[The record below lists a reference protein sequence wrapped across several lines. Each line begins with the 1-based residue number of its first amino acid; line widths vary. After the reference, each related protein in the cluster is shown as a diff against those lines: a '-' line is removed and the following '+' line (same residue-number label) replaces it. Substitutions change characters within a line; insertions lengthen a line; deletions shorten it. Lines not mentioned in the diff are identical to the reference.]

1 MADARRALITGAT
14 GQDGRLLSRLLRLEG
29 YDVAGTSRTT
39 DDGVS
44 AEGVP
49 LHRCSL
55 RDDAE
60 ATALVAALRP
70 HEIYN
75 FAAFSTG
82 SGMFD
87 DPVAMGDVNG
97 LGPVR
102 LLEAI
107 RRVDPS
113 IRFFQASSS
122 EMFGRRSPA
131 PQGPTTPLD
140 PRSPYG
146 TAKQYAH
153 VMVDVYRKHH
163 GLFACSGIL
172 FNHESPLRPPAFVTR
187 KVVRAAVMIAAGRA
201 DHVVLGD
208 LDARRDWGHARDHV
222 RAAWMM
228 LQAEQPTDQVIATGV
243 THSIRDLAAL
253 AFTAVGLDY
262 RDHVRIDPTFRRPSE
277 SVALVGDPSSL
288 RALGWQ
294 PEVGFAD
301 LIAEM
306 VAAEQHILN
315 DTTVKGTSLDV
326 PKG

>member
-1 MADARRALITGAT
+1 MGEARRALITGAN
-14 GQDGRLLSRLLRLEG
+14 GQDGRLLSRLLLAKG
-29 YDVAGTSRTT
+29 YEVTGTSHTAA
-39 DDGVS
+39 GGSS
-44 AEGVP
+44 AEGVA

-55 RDDAE
+55 RADAE
-60 ATALVAALRP
+60 VIALVDALRP

-87 DPVAMGDVNG
+87 DPVVMGDVNG

-113 IRFFQASSS
+113 IRLFQASSS

-131 PQGPTTPLD
+131 PQGPATPLD

-146 TAKQYAH
+146 AAKQYAH
-153 VMVDVYRKHH
+153 AMVDVYRKHH

-172 FNHESPLRPPAFVTR
+172 FNHESPLRPLAFVTR
-187 KVVRAAVMIAAGRA
+187 KVVHAAVEIAAGRA
-201 DHVVLGD
+201 EHVVLGD
-208 LDARRDWGHARDHV
+208 LESRRDWGHASDHV

-228 LQAEQPTDQVIATGV
+228 LQAETPTDQVIATGV

-253 AFTAVGLDY
+253 AFGAVGLDY
-262 RDHVRIDPTFRRPSE
+262 RNHVRIDPNFRRPSE
-277 SVALVGDPSSL
+277 SVDLVGDPRGM
-288 RALGWQ
+288 RALGWHPKVNFPQ
-294 PEVGFAD
+294 

-306 VAAEQHILN
+306 IAAEQRSLSNTIEE
-315 DTTVKGTSLDV
+315 GTSPDV
-326 PKG
+326 PEG